1 MHHSL
6 GRLYK
11 AWRGAGRLARLDMAT
26 WLVVA
31 GHETQ
36 ERRAGGD
43 YCPLKGEP
51 RLMIILDGS
60 PADYFGVGVRS
71 LMGHEIRGCRREQQ
85 QSRTRDDARAIHTV
99 ASRLSALRSNGA
111 AHMNAQVTGAV
122 VFAQSALY
130 VI

>member
-26 WLVVA
+26 CRVVA

-36 ERRAGGD
+36 ARRAGGD
-43 YCPLKGEP
+43 YCLLRAP
-51 RLMIILDGS
+51 RLTIILDGS

-85 QSRTRDDARAIHTV
+85 QSRTRDDARAIHTM
-99 ASRLSALRSNGA
+99 ACRLSALRCSNGA
-111 AHMNAQVTGAV
+111 MHMSAQVTGAV